1 MITANVKIQKICRGA
16 LPQPV
21 EQIAHRAPDD
31 KPEGGGRETVV
42 GLLDPD
48 KEPHSYGE
56 RERHQD
62 PNRSLAEQSEA
73 YAGVVAEHEIKEVG
87 DGDDPRWNHD
97 IVQDQ
102 PFRRLI
108 KEKSAKGDWK
118 AEPENIA

>member
-1 MITANVKIQKICRGA
+1 MIAANVEIQKIRHGA

-21 EQIAHRAPDD
+21 EQIAQRAPDD

-42 GLLDPD
+42 GSLDPAQESRD
-48 KEPHSYGE
+48 YGK

-62 PNRSLAEQSEA
+62 PSRSLAEQSEA
-73 YAGVVAEHEIKEVG
+73 HAGVKAEHEIEEVG
-87 DGDDPRWNHD
+87 DRDDLRWVHD
-97 IVQDQ
+97 MVQDQ

-118 AEPENIA
+118 AEPEHIA